1 MFKNYPPPQ
10 PGYLRCV
17 TVQSEAMLVKLLAQG
32 IYQPKRSELK
42 PHSMSNGCRECEDE
56 NLWCWSNAHTWMYEQ
71 CALKLGLPEMEA
83 GIWLYAHEDTKQ
95 NFKEAYNFAAEKK
108 GKVLLVVDVP
118 RDRVVQSDWMLFHE
132 IVCKDPVPS
141 SKSLLVDCDLPEN
154 YHLSEESYKWHNDPE
169 ISEQERERRKG
180 ESWQIIFENNR
191 WPKGV
196 FDNAMGSSDPS
207 IVQGVAPFI
216 TIDDI
221 VDVIFQTQAGAWD
234 FLKQGEVLRLYGE
247 FQGFSVLTFTQR
259 GANSRRIGL
268 RLTSAMYGHQRDNT
282 RESAEKGRV
291 HRKKHPYKNKTT
303 NTLWKKREG
312 TDTPS
317 ARLIIGRTGR
327 ERAND
332 LLREESSD

>member
-32 IYQPKRSELK
+32 LYQPTRSELK
-42 PHSMSNGCRECEDE
+42 PHSMSNGCRGCEDE

-83 GIWLYAHEDTKQ
+83 GIWLYAHEDTKH
-95 NFKEAYNFAAEKK
+95 NFMEAYNFAAEKK
-108 GKVLLVVDVP
+108 GKVLLVVDIP
-118 RDRVVQSDWMLFHE
+118 KDRVVQSDWMLFHE

-154 YHLSEESYKWHNDPE
+154 YHLSEDSCKWHSDPK
-169 ISEQERERRKG
+169 ISEQERERRKV

-191 WPKGV
+191 WPEGV
-196 FDNAMGSSDPS
+196 FDNAMGNSEPS
-207 IVQGVAPFI
+207 IVQGVAPFV

-221 VDVIFQTQAGAWD
+221 VDVIFQTDAGAWD
-234 FLKQGEVLRLYGE
+234 FLKRGEVHTIYGTFDE
-247 FQGFSVLTFTQR
+247 FSVLTFTQR

-268 RLTSAMYGHQRDNT
+268 RLTSAMYGHQRDET
-282 RESAEKGRV
+282 GKSAKKDRV
-291 HRKKHPYKNKTT
+291 HRKKYPRKRNIT
-303 NTLWKKREG
+303 NTKWMKREESYS
-312 TDTPS
+312 PS
-317 ARLIIGRTGR
+317 TQLIIGRTGR

-332 LLREESSD
+332 FVKESD